1 MIKPPLLKRLI
12 PTLTST
18 MPWEQ
23 LVGTENLTVAWRKVR
38 ANGGG
43 AGVDGQTLRN
53 FEAHLA
59 DNIAQLRE
67 ELASGRYR
75 PQQVLRVYV
84 PKASGGRRP
93 LGIYAIRDR
102 IVQRAVHDA
111 IAPLFERRFLP
122 CSFAFRP
129 QRSLHDAVAYI
140 LKQRDAGQRWVVD
153 GDIKDCF
160 ERLDHDVL
168 MRAVSVEVKEPQVLR
183 LIQLWL
189 KAKVM
194 NEVDGREMGFGVVQ
208 GGAISP
214 LLSNVYLHAFD
225 ERMTRA
231 GLALVRYA
239 DDWIVLSA
247 SEADARAALNQV
259 MDALAKLKLAIHP
272 QKTWVTHFDR
282 GFSFRGVFF
291 LRGEHFYLSP
301 AQAPAGGQR
310 LT

>member
-1 MIKPPLLKRLI
+1 MIKSPLLKRLI
-12 PTLTST
+12 PSQVSPLT
-18 MPWEQ
+18 WEK
-23 LVGTENLTVAWRKVR
+23 LIGPDNLTTAWRKVR

-43 AGVDGQTLRN
+43 AGVDGQTLRD
-53 FEAHLA
+53 FEAHLT
-59 DNIAQLRE
+59 DNIARLHD
-67 ELASGRYR
+67 ELASGHYR
-75 PQQVLRVYV
+75 PQLVLRVYV

-93 LGIYAIRDR
+93 LGIYTIRDR
-102 IVQRAVHDA
+102 VIQRAVHDA

-122 CSFAFRP
+122 CSYAFRP
-129 QRSLHDAVAYI
+129 QRSLHDAVAVI
-140 LKQRDAGQRWVVD
+140 LKNRDAGKRWVVD

-239 DDWIVLSA
+239 DDWIVLST

-282 GFSFRGVFF
+282 GFSFLGVFF